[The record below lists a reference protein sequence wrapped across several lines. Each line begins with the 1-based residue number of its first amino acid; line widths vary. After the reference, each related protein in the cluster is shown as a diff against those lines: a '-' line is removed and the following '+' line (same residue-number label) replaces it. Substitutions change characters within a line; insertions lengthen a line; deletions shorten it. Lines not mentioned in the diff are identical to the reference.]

1 MTSITAKWIN
11 LPEKWLRYATQITD
25 MLLYFIYHIIALFSI
40 TTIWFALSLVSA
52 ATYFKDNPEQP
63 YLPPHELLLQAWD
76 NAIDLAFN
84 TGLAY
89 FVILYAGL
97 GFKYWLKKQ
106 NRTNQSCDEVC
117 R

>member
-1 MTSITAKWIN
+1 MKLTN
-11 LPEKWLRYATQITD
+11 LPEKRLRNAAKITD
-25 MLLYFIYHIIALFSI
+25 VILYFVYHIIALFSI
-40 TTIWFALSLVSA
+40 TTSWFALSLVSA
-52 ATYFKDNPEQP
+52 ATYFKDYPE
-63 YLPPHELLLQAWD
+63 LPHLPLHELLLQAWD
-76 NAIDLAFN
+76 NAIDLALN

-89 FVILYAGL
+89 FVVLSAGL